1 MKKKISK
8 NKMARYKLLV
18 LIILGFLIQFFIREA
33 YSSNIILAVLAA
45 VVFAALGFYYW
56 EKGFFNFF
64 LFALIS
70 ISFFVALEVSFN
82 FGFYANFIL
91 SLFVGVVFSS
101 CHIRWKSNE
110 NYALVLL
117 IAFVLVWI
125 INGFNVLDRYDWV
138 LENAI
143 NVPFIIIIVFLS
155 RWFRFSKLSYS
166 LIFLYMFMNIV
177 GSHYTYSEVPFGFWM
192 EGFFGLGRNHYDRI
206 IHFLFG
212 LLLAYPLRE
221 VYVRIGNY
229 KGFWALM
236 APIIMV
242 FGLSCI
248 YELVEWWIAVL
259 FGGDLGVA
267 YLGTQG
273 DVWDAQKDMFL
284 AGIGS
289 IVTMFVTL
297 IVILSYK
304 GKKYLAEIKES
315 FRVKKKEEL
324 GEVALQKMEKRHK

>member
-1 MKKKISK
+1 MKKEISK
-8 NKMARYKLLV
+8 SKGIWYKLLV
-18 LIILGFLIQFFIREA
+18 LIVLGFLIQFFTRET
-33 YSSNIILAVLAA
+33 YGSNIILAILAA
-45 VVFAALGFYYW
+45 VVFVVLGFYYW

-70 ISFFVALEVSFN
+70 ISFFAALEVSFN
-82 FGFYANFIL
+82 LGFYINFII
-91 SLFVGVVFSS
+91 SLFVGILFSL
-101 CHIRWKSNE
+101 CYIRWKSNE
-110 NYALVLL
+110 NYALILL
-117 IAFVLVWI
+117 LVFALVWI
-125 INGFNVLDRYDWV
+125 VNGFNVLDRTDWI

-143 NVPFIIIIVFLS
+143 NVPFIIVIVFLS
-155 RWFRFSKLSYS
+155 KWFRFSKLSYS
-166 LIFLYMFMNIV
+166 LIFIYMFMNIV
-177 GSHYTYSEVPFGFWM
+177 GSHYTYSEVPLGFWLQ
-192 EGFFGLGRNHYDRI
+192 GFFGLERNHYDRI

-212 LLLAYPLRE
+212 FLFAYPLRE

-229 KGFWALM
+229 KGFWALA

-284 AGIGS
+284 AGLGS
-289 IVTMFVTL
+289 IITMFVTM
-297 IVILSYK
+297 IIILSYK
-304 GKKYLAEIKES
+304 GKKYWAEIKES

-324 GEVALQKMEKRHK
+324 GEVALQKMKKRYK